1 MADVTV
7 QYRGAPVD
15 LSGIY
20 EPAEIEVGFPR
31 GYFDVQR
38 ATIGGVDVMRMFED
52 LRDLHGHSVLDR
64 LAQLAVDQL
73 DRNPAAL
80 RSDVAAEVA

>member
-7 QYRGAPVD
+7 QYLGAPVD

-20 EPAEIEVGFPR
+20 EPAEIEVGFTR

-73 DRNPAAL
+73 DRNPAA
-80 RSDVAAEVA
+80 RRCDVAAGVV